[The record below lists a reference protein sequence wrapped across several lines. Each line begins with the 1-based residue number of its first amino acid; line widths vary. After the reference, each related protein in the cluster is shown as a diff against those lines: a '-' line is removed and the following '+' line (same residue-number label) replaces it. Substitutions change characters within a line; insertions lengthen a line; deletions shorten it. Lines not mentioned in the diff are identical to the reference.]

1 MTAAA
6 ALFLAAGNARAD
18 APALAPGDH
27 MPIVTRQDRPTYPYS
42 LRMSGNRGSVLI
54 DFVVDLQG
62 NVVHVAVLKSSHP
75 DFEAPAVEAVLKWKF
90 KPGIKEGHPVS
101 THMQVPI
108 FFDLTGGGGATEP
121 WSIPEKAPKDA
132 PVEFRYDQ
140 APRPILTAAPVY
152 PFDLLSKAVTGK
164 ATVVFAIDTQGRSHV
179 LKVRSATLPEFGAAT
194 VAMIES
200 WTFEPAR
207 KAGVPCWAVL
217 TKEQEFS
224 DSDRDFPVNDSGE
237 RLLGLMKKS
246 PSSILADFRELD
258 NPLKGRFLPQPT
270 LPDSM
275 RSANAGAEALIEFIV
290 DHAGHAQLPRIIS
303 STTPEFGWAAAT
315 AVARWQYTLP
325 TKNGRPVDVKVR
337 VPMVFSPPK
346 LVQEGS

>member
-1 MTAAA
+1 MAAIA
-6 ALFLAAGNARAD
+6 AVILAAGGARAD
-18 APALAPGDH
+18 TPALAPGDS
-27 MPIVTRQDRPTYPYS
+27 MPIVTKQARPAYPYS

-54 DFVVDLQG
+54 DFIVDPQG

-90 KPGIKEGHPVS
+90 RPGIKNGHPVY
-101 THMQVPI
+101 THMRVPI
-108 FFDLTGGGGATEP
+108 FFDLTGGGLATDP

-140 APRPILTAAPVY
+140 APRPILTTAPVY
-152 PFDLLSKAVTGK
+152 PFDLLTKAVTGK
-164 ATVVFAIDTQGRSHV
+164 ATVTFAIDTQGRSHV
-179 LKVRSATLPEFGAAT
+179 LKVKSATLPEFGAAT
-194 VAMIES
+194 AAMIEA

-207 KAGVPCWAVL
+207 KAGAPCWAVL
-217 TKEQEFS
+217 TKEQEFR
-224 DSDRDFPVNDSGE
+224 DSDRDYPINDSGE
-237 RLLGLMKKS
+237 RLLRMLKKD

-258 NPLKGRFLPQPT
+258 TPLKGRFLPQPT
-270 LPDSM
+270 LPESM
-275 RSANAGAEALIEFIV
+275 RSANPGAEALIEFIV

-303 STTPEFGWAAAT
+303 SSTPKFGWAAAT

-346 LVQEGS
+346 LAPEGS